1 MQSGHNHTHIPNRN
15 PVSTAIRINLER
27 LSRNSTQRRKGAK
40 AQSGCGKIRTLAGDI
55 SRLSKRRNP
64 TPPAKTLTAFAPLRL
79 CVFALKICCLLAASH
94 VSAGELFSTVA
105 KPTNA
110 RVVVVTNP
118 RATIAYQ
125 TRPEIIQAMVD
136 TGITALT
143 GSNSPAAAW
152 ASLITMQDIVG
163 IKVYAAPGAT
173 CGTRP
178 AVVAAVVRGLLA
190 ARVPAEHIVIWDR
203 RLEDLRRAGF
213 GELAARLGVR
223 LAGAADAGYDEKVF
237 YETALLGNLL
247 WGDLEFGNKLPGV
260 GRKSFVSKLLTHD
273 LTRIINLAPLLNHN
287 GAGVAGNLYGLAF
300 GSVDNTQR
308 FEDSA
313 DRLATVVPEI
323 CALPALGDR
332 VALSITD
339 ALLCQYAG
347 TDRGLLHYSATLNEL
362 RFSRDPV
369 ALDVLSLEE
378 LEQQRERAGFSG
390 TPANPELIQNAALL
404 ELGTGDRKKIQVD
417 NFR

>member
-1 MQSGHNHTHIPNRN
+1 M
-15 PVSTAIRINLER
+15 
-27 LSRNSTQRRKGAK
+27 
-40 AQSGCGKIRTLAGDI
+40 
-55 SRLSKRRNP
+55 
-64 TPPAKTLTAFAPLRL
+64 PAKTLTTFAPLRL
-79 CVFALKICCLLAASH
+79 CAFALKICCLLAASH
-94 VSAGELFSTVA
+94 AADAELLSTTA
-105 KPTNA
+105 KAATA
-110 RVVVVTNP
+110 RVVIVTNP
-118 RATIAYQ
+118 RATVTYQ

-152 ASLITMQDIVG
+152 ASLIATQDIVG

-173 CGTRP
+173 CGTRH
-178 AVVAAVVRGLLA
+178 AVVAAVVRGLLS

-247 WGDLEFGNKLPGV
+247 WGDLEFGNKLPGA

-287 GAGVAGNLYGLAF
+287 GAGTAGNLYGLAF

-332 VALSITD
+332 VALNITD

-378 LEQQRERAGFSG
+378 LERQRERAGFSG
-390 TPANPELIQNAALL
+390 TPANPDLIRNAALL

>member
-1 MQSGHNHTHIPNRN
+1 M
-15 PVSTAIRINLER
+15 
-27 LSRNSTQRRKGAK
+27 
-40 AQSGCGKIRTLAGDI
+40 
-55 SRLSKRRNP
+55 
-64 TPPAKTLTAFAPLRL
+64 
-79 CVFALKICCLLAASH
+79 LAAGRIAAS
-94 VSAGELFSTVA
+94 ELLSTTAKVA
-105 KPTNA
+105 TA

-118 RATIAYQ
+118 RATVVYQ

-152 ASLITMQDIVG
+152 GSLVSTQDIVG

-178 AVVAAVVRGLLA
+178 AVVAAVVRGLLS

-203 RLEDLRRAGF
+203 RLQDLRRAGF
-213 GELAARLGVR
+213 GALAARFGVR
-223 LAGAADAGYDEKVF
+223 LAGAADAGYDGKVF

-247 WGDLEFGNKLPGV
+247 WGDLEFGSKLPGA
-260 GRKSFVSKLLTHD
+260 GRKSFLSNLLTHD
-273 LTRIINLAPLLNHN
+273 LTKIINLTPLLNHN

-300 GSVDNTQR
+300 ASVDNTLR
-308 FEDSA
+308 FETDA

-332 VALSITD
+332 VVLNITD

-362 RFSRDPV
+362 RFSRDSV

-378 LEQQRERAGFSG
+378 LERQRALAGFSA
-390 TPANPELIQNAALL
+390 TPVNAELIRNAALL
-404 ELGTGDRKKIQVD
+404 ELGTGDRKKIQVE